1 MKGFLVFT
9 SDVKLLK
16 CIARGLIFLTILSN
30 REKRLLAF
38 TKRGTS
44 IHFWLVFGSET
55 SGLPPE
61 ALNECK
67 NEPLGGGTLKIP
79 KVETYVLGHIC
90 YHILV
95 AGLNGYMASVTNLKS
110 PSNKWRCG
118 AALITAMMTVKHYCD
133 NPNFQ
138 GR

>member
-1 MKGFLVFT
+1 MKEFLVFT

-38 TKRGTS
+38 TKRGTN
-44 IHFWLVFGSET
+44 IHF
-55 SGLPPE
+55 
-61 ALNECK
+61 
-67 NEPLGGGTLKIP
+67 
-79 KVETYVLGHIC
+79 VLGHIC

-95 AGLNGYMASVTNLKS
+95 AGLNGYMATVTNLKS

-118 AALITAMMTVKHYCD
+118 AALITAMMTVKHY
-133 NPNFQ
+133 
-138 GR
+138 GRGSGSGSGATTLGKPFVHPATVDLRGKVYELFRQNE